1 MAMAYI
7 KRTLEAVVTR
17 AAQQFPVVVL
27 TGPRQSGKTTLLK
40 HAFGDSHRYVSLE
53 PPDVRLAATEDPRGF
68 LASHPPPVIFD
79 EAQSAPGLLPYIKE
93 EVDRRRDRPG
103 RFLLTGSQNLMLAQ
117 GVTESLAGRAAL
129 LRLLPLTRREIAG
142 QPLLELP
149 WERSRGRSTPL
160 LTNLPIWPSLLRG
173 GYPELTSGR
182 ITDTALWHASY
193 VQTYLERDVRSLR
206 QIGDLGQFQAFL
218 RLLASRA
225 AQLLNLSD
233 AARDLGI
240 AVNTAKAWLSI
251 LEATYQVIVLRPYWA
266 NVGKRLVKSP
276 KVYFTDTG
284 TLCYLAG
291 LRDPE
296 HAASGPLGG
305 ALLETAVIA
314 EVYRSLAHRG
324 IEPQLYFWRTA
335 AGVEVDLVVDTG
347 ATLVPI
353 EVKLSSTPNHAM
365 ARGIEALRRDVGP
378 RAARGYVVH
387 PGDSTLP
394 LGPDAVALPLSAL

>member
-1 MAMAYI
+1 M
-7 KRTLEAVVTR
+7 
-17 AAQQFPVVVL
+17 
-27 TGPRQSGKTTLLK
+27 
-40 HAFGDSHRYVSLE
+40 
-53 PPDVRLAATEDPRGF
+53 
-68 LASHPPPVIFD
+68 
-79 EAQSAPGLLPYIKE
+79 
-93 EVDRRRDRPG
+93 
-103 RFLLTGSQNLMLAQ
+103 
-117 GVTESLAGRAAL
+117 
-129 LRLLPLTRREIAG
+129 
-142 QPLLELP
+142 
-149 WERSRGRSTPL
+149 
-160 LTNLPIWPSLLRG
+160 
-173 GYPELTSGR
+173 
-182 ITDTALWHASY
+182 
-193 VQTYLERDVRSLR
+193 
-206 QIGDLGQFQAFL
+206 
-218 RLLASRA
+218 
-225 AQLLNLSD
+225 
-233 AARDLGI
+233 
-240 AVNTAKAWLSI
+240 
-251 LEATYQVIVLRPYWA
+251 LRPYWA

-291 LRDPE
+291 LRAPE

-387 PGDSTLP
+387 PGESTLP
-394 LGPDAVALPLSAL
+394 RGRDAVALPLSAL